1 MANEL
6 LNSLLKEYEKKKLN
20 AELEAEKRKDDLY
33 KRFPKLKEIED
44 ELNSFA
50 INTAKNILKNGNQ
63 DEKQKEL
70 KNKIAILKQEKESI
84 FKQLNIPSDY
94 LKPHYECKLCNDTG
108 YITDSNYKT
117 TICNCLKQKLLDYSF
132 NKSNMSNLDK
142 ENFSTFN
149 ANIFSNEINIEK
161 YKYNISPRQ
170 NIINIKNR
178 CINFIENFD
187 NPETKNLLFVGNTGL
202 R

>member
-1 MANEL
+1 MSKEILEN
-6 LNSLLKEYEKKKLN
+6 LLKQYEQKKIR
-20 AELEAEKRKDDLY
+20 AELELEKRKENLY
-33 KRFPKLKEIED
+33 SNIPELANIEN
-44 ELNSFA
+44 ELNTLA
-50 INTAKNILKNGNQ
+50 ISTAKNILLNNKTS
-63 DEKQKEL
+63 L
-70 KNKIAILKQEKESI
+70 KNFKIKVEELNNKKLEILKNNN
-84 FKQLNIPSDY
+84 LNLDY
-94 LKPHYECKLCNDTG
+94 LKPNYECKLCNDTG
-108 YITDSNYKT
+108 YITKNNYKSEM
-117 TICNCLKQKLLDYSF
+117 CNCLKQKLLNIAF
-132 NKSNMSNLDK
+132 NNSNISNLDK

>member
-1 MANEL
+1 MLVCPWLIDSCKSPFVLYEL
-6 LNSLLKEYEKKKLN
+6 ADLKADWTWLLSFFNNS
-20 AELEAEKRKDDLY
+20 
-33 KRFPKLKEIED
+33 
-44 ELNSFA
+44 
-50 INTAKNILKNGNQ
+50 NI
-63 DEKQKEL
+63 
-70 KNKIAILKQEKESI
+70 
-84 FKQLNIPSDY
+84 
-94 LKPHYECKLCNDTG
+94 
-108 YITDSNYKT
+108 
-117 TICNCLKQKLLDYSF
+117 
-132 NKSNMSNLDK
+132 SNLDK

>member
-1 MANEL
+1 MSKEILEN
-6 LNSLLKEYEKKKLN
+6 LLKQYEQKKIR
-20 AELEAEKRKDDLY
+20 AELELEKRKENLY
-33 KRFPKLKEIED
+33 SNIPELANIEN
-44 ELNSFA
+44 ELNTLA
-50 INTAKNILKNGNQ
+50 ISTAKNILLNNKTS
-63 DEKQKEL
+63 L
-70 KNKIAILKQEKESI
+70 KNFKIKVEELNNKKLQILKNNN
-84 FKQLNIPSDY
+84 LNLDY
-94 LKPHYECKLCNDTG
+94 LKPNYECKLCNDTG
-108 YITDSNYKT
+108 YITKNNYKSEM
-117 TICNCLKQKLLDYSF
+117 CNCLKQKLLNIAF
-132 NKSNMSNLDK
+132 NNSNISNLDK

>member
-1 MANEL
+1 MSKEILEN
-6 LNSLLKEYEKKKLN
+6 LLKQYEQKKIR
-20 AELEAEKRKDDLY
+20 AELELEKRKENLY
-33 KRFPKLKEIED
+33 RNIEN
-44 ELNSFA
+44 ELNTLA
-50 INTAKNILKNGNQ
+50 ISTAKNILLNNKTS
-63 DEKQKEL
+63 L
-70 KNKIAILKQEKESI
+70 KNFKIKVEELNNKKLEILKNNN
-84 FKQLNIPSDY
+84 LNLDY
-94 LKPHYECKLCNDTG
+94 LKPNYECKLCNDTG
-108 YITDSNYKT
+108 YITKNNYKSEM
-117 TICNCLKQKLLDYSF
+117 CNCLKQKLLNIAF
-132 NKSNMSNLDK
+132 NNSNISNLDK